1 MHCLILYIKIE
12 IDYRLYF
19 CEDMSNS
26 KPCATWFEVFIVTIV
41 CILIGACI
49 YISLQDVP
57 ARNEN
62 TTNSMIPITPV
73 KSAHVKSAL
82 KASITTPAFIP
93 IQLSTP
99 KSRPLKLIIIKPEG
113 T

>member
-1 MHCLILYIKIE
+1 
-12 IDYRLYF
+12 
-19 CEDMSNS
+19 MSSS
-26 KPCATWFEVFIVTIV
+26 KPCATWFEVTMVTIV

-62 TTNSMIPITPV
+62 TTKSIIPITPV
-73 KSAHVKSAL
+73 KSAPVKSAL
-82 KASITTPAFIP
+82 KASIKTASLPAFIP

-99 KSRPLKLIIIKPEG
+99 PRPLKLIIIKPEG
-113 T
+113 A

>member
-1 MHCLILYIKIE
+1 MT
-12 IDYRLYF
+12 
-19 CEDMSNS
+19 NS
-26 KPCATWFEVFIVTIV
+26 KPCATWFEVTIVTIV

-62 TTNSMIPITPV
+62 TTKSIIPITPV
-73 KSAHVKSAL
+73 KSVPV
-82 KASITTPAFIP
+82 KASLKSSLKTASLPSFVP

-99 KSRPLKLIIIKPEG
+99 TRPLKLIIIKPEG
-113 T
+113 ST

>member
-1 MHCLILYIKIE
+1 
-12 IDYRLYF
+12 
-19 CEDMSNS
+19 MSSS
-26 KPCATWFEVFIVTIV
+26 KPCTTWFEMIMVIIV
-41 CILIGACI
+41 CILIGTCI

-62 TTNSMIPITPV
+62 TTKSMIPITPV

-82 KASITTPAFIP
+82 KASLPSFVRIQLTTP
-93 IQLSTP
+93 
-99 KSRPLKLIIIKPEG
+99 KERPLKLIIIKPEG

>member
-1 MHCLILYIKIE
+1 MIKLTYKSSFI
-12 IDYRLYF
+12 F
-19 CEDMSNS
+19 CEAMSSS
-26 KPCATWFEVFIVTIV
+26 KPCTTWFEMIMVIIV
-41 CILIGACI
+41 CILIGTCI

-62 TTNSMIPITPV
+62 TTKSIIPITPV

-82 KASITTPAFIP
+82 KASVTTPAFIP

-99 KSRPLKLIIIKPEG
+99 KERPLKLIIIKPEG
-113 T
+113 ST

>member
-1 MHCLILYIKIE
+1 MSKIE
-12 IDYRLYF
+12 ILYLSLF
-19 CEDMSNS
+19 CEDMSSS
-26 KPCATWFEVFIVTIV
+26 KPCTTWFEVTIVTIV

-49 YISLQDVP
+49 YISVQDVP

-62 TTNSMIPITPV
+62 TTKSIIPITPV
-73 KSAHVKSAL
+73 KSEPAKSAL
-82 KASITTPAFIP
+82 KASLKTASLPSFVR

-99 KSRPLKLIIIKPEG
+99 KARPLKLIIIKPEES

>member
-1 MHCLILYIKIE
+1 MT
-12 IDYRLYF
+12 
-19 CEDMSNS
+19 NS
-26 KPCATWFEVFIVTIV
+26 KPCATWFEVTIVTIV

-62 TTNSMIPITPV
+62 TTKSIIPITPV
-73 KSAHVKSAL
+73 KSVPV
-82 KASITTPAFIP
+82 KASLKSSLKTASLKTASLPSFVP

-99 KSRPLKLIIIKPEG
+99 TRPLKLIIIKPEG
-113 T
+113 ST

>member
-1 MHCLILYIKIE
+1 
-12 IDYRLYF
+12 
-19 CEDMSNS
+19 MSSS
-26 KPCATWFEVFIVTIV
+26 KPCTTWFEVFIVTIV

-62 TTNSMIPITPV
+62 TTKSIIPITPV
-73 KSAHVKSAL
+73 SSVPA
-82 KASITTPAFIP
+82 KASLKSSLKSSLKTESLPSFVR

-99 KSRPLKLIIIKPEG
+99 TRPLKLIIIKPEG
-113 T
+113 A

>member
-1 MHCLILYIKIE
+1 
-12 IDYRLYF
+12 
-19 CEDMSNS
+19 MSNS

-73 KSAHVKSAL
+73 QSASL
-82 KASITTPAFIP
+82 KASLKTESLKTASLPSFVP